1 MKKVIFFLLIT
12 AVAGFLMRM
21 GEQSLARQHV
31 QEQTITLT
39 DSLGRRVVLP
49 YPLTRVAVV
58 NPYNAELIA
67 AVGAENTICGIDKDI
82 YENRAALHV
91 PLTKDM
97 IVSPHGET
105 NLNLEQVIRLK
116 PQVLILDAGFHYER
130 DERVLGLFGIKVF
143 VLRADSAEH
152 FPENCHL
159 MGQMFG
165 REKEAAALCDYFEAQ
180 KAYIDQQLRNVPR
193 KKVYYECRRSC
204 RSVILGE
211 AFNEM
216 LDVAHADNIFADA
229 NSIFISNDILILRN
243 PSYIIRLSDVS
254 EPYSYHPPSEEF
266 FRRIKQNIRGRAC
279 WDYIDAVKE
288 DNILLYSYYAHGGA
302 AKYVGAMYLAKY
314 LYPEQLPELDP
325 EEVFRVW
332 LTRFQRLDYMPGHTY
347 PSFAE

>member
-1 MKKVIFFLLIT
+1 MKKAVFFLILTIAAGLLMQGGSRSLEEQT
-12 AVAGFLMRM
+12 ADT
-21 GEQSLARQHV
+21 
-31 QEQTITLT
+31 QTITLT
-39 DSLGRRVVLP
+39 DSLGRRVALP

-67 AVGAENTICGIDKDI
+67 AVGAESTICGIDKDI

-91 PLTKDM
+91 PLTEDM

-116 PQVLILDAGFHYER
+116 PQVLILDAGFHHKR

-152 FPENCHL
+152 FPENCRL

-165 REKEAAALCDYFEAQ
+165 KEKEAAALCGYFEGQ
-180 KAYIDQQLRNVPR
+180 RAYIDQQLRDIPR
-193 KKVYYECRRSC
+193 KKIYYECRRPC
-204 RSVILGE
+204 RSVIPGE

-216 LDVAHADNIFADA
+216 LDIAHADNIFADA
-229 NSIFISNDILILRN
+229 NGIFVSNDVLILRN

-254 EPYSYHPPSEEF
+254 EPYSYHPPSQESF
-266 FRRIKQNIRGRAC
+266 DNIKQGIRNRAC
-279 WDYIDAVKE
+279 WDYIDAIKE
-288 DNILLYSYYAHGGA
+288 DNIFLYSYYSHGGA
-302 AKYVGAMYLAKY
+302 GKYVGGIYLAKY

-332 LTRFQRLDYMPGHTY
+332 LTRFQRLDYIPGHTY
-347 PSFAE
+347 PSFAK